1 MTTISITS
9 IRFTNFK
16 CLRNYTVSLSTVN
29 ILVGPNNAGK
39 STVLSALR
47 LLEVAL
53 RRAKS
58 KNAERIRLP
67 DGTLGYGHHIPTNHL
82 SVSLE
87 NVATNYNSDD
97 SRIDFRL
104 SNRNRLVLHFPS
116 DGGCNL
122 FWEVPGPPVTTAGR
136 FRSEFPI
143 TVQVVPV
150 LGPLEHNEPYVSEDT
165 VKESLN
171 THRASRHFRNY
182 WHYFPEG
189 WDAFSEMV
197 AKTWPG
203 MSIKKPEIDVPNRQ
217 LSMFVAEDRI
227 DREVY
232 WAGFGFQVW
241 CQLLTHI
248 SRASDSTLLAIDE
261 PEIYLHPDVQRQLLT
276 ILRQLSCDVLLATH
290 SVEIIGEADPSELL
304 LVQKGKQSAQRLRDV
319 EGMQL
324 AITAIGSAQNV
335 TLAHLARTKKIVFV
349 EGDND
354 FKTLRRFARALGFDE
369 LSTGNDLTPFES
381 GGFSSW
387 EKVKSFAWGAKRTI
401 DANLKIFAIYDRDY
415 YCDEEIL
422 AIENDLKKELTDA
435 QILARKEME
444 NYLLNID
451 ILQRVLDKQLDAKSK
466 RTGIVTNASK
476 SIEQYLAEITAEKR
490 LDAQAQYVAKNLE
503 FHKSSG
509 KDNSTLSKHA
519 FQEFEK
525 KWSDMRT
532 RMCIVPGKIVLR
544 SLRDAVQ
551 TDLGVNL
558 TDIQIIDEHQ
568 RDEIPSDLMALLA
581 RLDAFRRDQSAVTMR
596 SGDDI
601 REA

>member
-1 MTTISITS
+1 MAHVKITS

-16 CLRNYTVSLSTVN
+16 CLSTYSVSLHDLN

-53 RRAKS
+53 RRARS
-58 KNAERIRLP
+58 KNADRVRLP
-67 DGTLGYGHHIPTNHL
+67 DGTLGYGHHIPTTHL

-87 NVATNYNSDD
+87 NVASDYNTED

-104 SNRNRLVLHFPS
+104 SNRNKLTLYFPNE
-116 DGGCNL
+116 GGCTL
-122 FWEVPGPPVTTAGR
+122 YWEVDGAPANTAGR
-136 FRSEFPI
+136 FRSAFPI
-143 TVQVVPV
+143 IVQVVPV

-165 VKESLN
+165 VRESLN

-189 WDAFSEMV
+189 WEPFSTMV
-197 AKTWPG
+197 SSTWPG
-203 MSIKKPEIDVPNRQ
+203 MSIKRPEINIGSRQ
-217 LSMFVAEDRI
+217 LSMFVSEDRI

-232 WAGFGFQVW
+232 WAGFGFQIW

-248 SRASDSTLLAIDE
+248 SRASESTLLAIDE

-276 ILRQLSCDVLLATH
+276 ILRRLPCDVLLATH

-319 EGMQL
+319 EGVQFAL
-324 AITAIGSAQNV
+324 ASIGSAQNV

-354 FKTLRRFARALGFDE
+354 FKTLRRFAKVLGFDQ

-387 EKVKSFAWGAKRTI
+387 GKIKAFAWGVRRTI
-401 DANLKIFAIYDRDY
+401 DSDIKIFAVYDRDY
-415 YCDEEIL
+415 YCDEQIS
-422 AIENDLKKELTDA
+422 AIETELMMELTDA
-435 QILARKEME
+435 QILSRKEME
-444 NYLLNID
+444 NYLLDID
-451 ILQRVLDKQLDAKSK
+451 VLQRVLGSQLEAKIK
-466 RTGIVTNASK
+466 RSGTSISSPK
-476 SIEQYLAEITAEKR
+476 SVQQYLLEITEGVRLDVQSQYLAK
-490 LDAQAQYVAKNLE
+490 KLE
-503 FHKSSG
+503 FHKRTG
-509 KDNSTLSKHA
+509 KDASTLSKQAIH
-519 FQEFEK
+519 EFEQ
-525 KWSDMRT
+525 KWSDIRT
-532 RMCIVPGKIVLR
+532 RMSIVPGKIILR
-544 SLRDAVQ
+544 ALRDAVQ

-558 TDIQIIDEHQ
+558 TDIQIIDGYRES
-568 RDEIPSDLMALLA
+568 EIPADMRALIA
-581 RLDAFRRDQSAVTMR
+581 RLDAFRKK
-596 SGDDI
+596 
-601 REA
+601 

>member
-1 MTTISITS
+1 M
-9 IRFTNFK
+9 NFK
-16 CLRNYTVSLSTVN
+16 CLRNYTVSLCGVN

-53 RRAKS
+53 KRAKS

-67 DGTLGYGHHIPTNHL
+67 DGTLGYGHCIPTNYL

-87 NVATNYNSDD
+87 NVATDYNLDD
-97 SRIDFRL
+97 SRIEFRL
-104 SNRNRLVLHFPS
+104 SNHNKLILYFPS

-122 FWEVPGPPVTTAGR
+122 FWEVSGSPVTTASR
-136 FRSEFPI
+136 FRSAFPI

-150 LGPLEHNEPYVSEDT
+150 LGPLEHNESCVNEST

-189 WDAFSEMV
+189 WGDFAGMV

-203 MSIKKPEIDVPNRQ
+203 MSIKKPEIDVSNKQ
-217 LSMFVAEDRI
+217 LNMFVAEDRI

-248 SRASDSTLLAIDE
+248 SRASGSTLLAIDE
-261 PEIYLHPDVQRQLLT
+261 PEIYLHPDIQRQLLT
-276 ILRQLSCDVLLATH
+276 ILRRLSCDVLLATH

-335 TLAHLARTKKIVFV
+335 MLTHLARTKKIVFV
-349 EGDND
+349 EGGND
-354 FKTLRRFARALGFDE
+354 FKTIRRFAKVLGFDE
-369 LSTGNDLTPFES
+369 LSAGNDLTSLES

-387 EKVKSFAWGAKRTI
+387 DKVKSFAWGVKRTI

-415 YCDEEIL
+415 CCDEEIF
-422 AIENDLKKELTDA
+422 AIEDGLKRELTDA
-435 QILARKEME
+435 WVLKRKEME

-451 ILQRVLDKQLDAKSK
+451 VLQRVFEKQLNAKSK
-466 RTGIVTNASK
+466 RTGIVVNPPKT
-476 SIEQYLAEITAEKR
+476 IRQYLDKITEDVR
-490 LDAQAQYVAKNLE
+490 LDAQSQYVVKNLE
-503 FHKSSG
+503 FHKGSST
-509 KDNSTLSKHA
+509 DNSTLSKQA
-519 FQEFEK
+519 IQQFEQ
-525 KWSDMRT
+525 KWGDIKMR
-532 RMCIVPGKIVLR
+532 MYIVPGKTVLR
-544 SLRDAVQ
+544 SLREEVQ
-551 TDLGVNL
+551 KDCGINL
-558 TDIQIIDEHQ
+558 TDIQIIDEH
-568 RDEIPSDLMALLA
+568 REDEVPNDMRTLIL
-581 RLDAFRRDQSAVTMR
+581 RLDSFRTVM
-596 SGDDI
+596 
-601 REA
+601 

>member
-1 MTTISITS
+1 MTTTSITS

-16 CLRNYTVSLSTVN
+16 CLRNYTVLLSTVN

-47 LLEVAL
+47 ILEVAL

-87 NVATNYNSDD
+87 NVATDYNADD

-104 SNRNRLVLHFPS
+104 SNRNKLVLQFPS

-122 FWEVPGPPVTTAGR
+122 FWEVPGPPVMTAGR
-136 FRSEFPI
+136 FRTAFPI

-150 LGPLEHNEPYVSEDT
+150 LGPLEHNEPHVSEDT

-203 MSIKKPEIDVPNRQ
+203 MSIKRPEVDISNRQ

-232 WAGFGFQVW
+232 WAGFGFQIW

-276 ILRQLSCDVLLATH
+276 ILRRLSCDVLLATH

-304 LVQKGKQSAQRLRDV
+304 LVQKGKQSAQRLRDI

-324 AITAIGSAQNV
+324 ALAVIGSAQNI

-349 EGDND
+349 EGDSD
-354 FKTLRRFARALGFDE
+354 FKTIRRFAKALGFDD

-387 EKVKSFAWGAKRTI
+387 EKVKSFAWGAKKTI
-401 DANLKIFAIYDRDY
+401 DANLKIFAVYDRDY
-415 YCDEEIL
+415 YCGEEIQS
-422 AIENDLKKELTDA
+422 IESDLKKELTNAHVLD
-435 QILARKEME
+435 RKEME
-444 NYLLNID
+444 NYLLDVN
-451 ILQRVLDKQLDAKSK
+451 ILQRVLAKQLEARNK
-466 RTGIVTNASK
+466 RTGNVTSSSK
-476 SIEQYLAEITAEKR
+476 TIEQYLAEITEETR
-490 LDAQAQYVAKNLE
+490 LDAQAQYIAKKLQ
-503 FHKSSG
+503 FHKGSG

-519 FQEFEK
+519 LQEFEK
-525 KWSDMRT
+525 RWSDIRT
-532 RMCIVPGKIVLR
+532 RMFIVPGKIVLR
-544 SLRDAVQ
+544 TLRDAVQ
-551 TDLGVNL
+551 KDLGINL
-558 TDIQIIDEHQ
+558 TDIQIIDEH
-568 RDEIPSDLMALLA
+568 RIDEIPSDMKALVA
-581 RLDAFRRDQSAVTMR
+581 KLDAFRKDESAMTTLSR
-596 SGDDI
+596 
-601 REA
+601 

>member
-1 MTTISITS
+1 MTSISITS

-16 CLRNYTVSLSTVN
+16 CLRNYTVSLSSVN

-58 KNAERIRLP
+58 KNAERIHLP
-67 DGTLGYGHHIPTNHL
+67 DGTFGYGHHIPTNHL

-87 NVATNYNSDD
+87 NVATNYNNND
-97 SRIDFRL
+97 SQIEFRL

-122 FWEVPGPPVTTAGR
+122 FWEVSGPPVTTAGR
-136 FRSEFPI
+136 FRSAFPI

-150 LGPLEHNEPYVSEDT
+150 LGPLEHNEPYINEET

-189 WDAFSEMV
+189 WEAFSEMV
-197 AKTWPG
+197 AQTWPG

-217 LSMFVAEDRI
+217 LSMYVAEERI

-354 FKTLRRFARALGFDE
+354 FKTLRRFAKVLGFDQ

-422 AIENDLKKELTDA
+422 AIENDLKRELTDA
-435 QILARKEME
+435 QILVRKEME

-451 ILQRVLDKQLDAKSK
+451 VLQRVLDKQLDAKST
-466 RTGIVTNASK
+466 RTGIVTKASK
-476 SIEQYLAEITAEKR
+476 SIEQYLTEIAAESR
-490 LDAQAQYVAKNLE
+490 LDAQAQYVAKKLD
-503 FHKSSG
+503 FHKGSG
-509 KDNSTLSKHA
+509 KDNSTLSKSA
-519 FQEFEK
+519 FQEFENR
-525 KWSDMRT
+525 WSDMRT

-544 SLRDAVQ
+544 SLRDAVR

-568 RDEIPSDLMALLA
+568 RHEIPSDLTALIS
-581 RLDAFRRDQSAVTMR
+581 RLEAFRRDQSVVAVP

-601 REA
+601 R